1 MNQDLTALTTY
12 LCKRYQVPMPFVKF
26 VDDSHWVEGG
36 CEGYYILRIHLITLC
51 KGTRIPE
58 LALCHEFGHF
68 LADIKNRVEKSN
80 HQRRRPR
87 KPEHQD
93 WGLRDPENPEGSA
106 PSHPGECQPS

>member
-68 LADIKNRVEKSN
+68 LADITNRVEKSAEAHAQIHAQAEKN
-80 HQRRRPR
+80 LQEFRAA
-87 KPEHQD
+87 
-93 WGLRDPENPEGSA
+93 N
-106 PSHPGECQPS
+106 